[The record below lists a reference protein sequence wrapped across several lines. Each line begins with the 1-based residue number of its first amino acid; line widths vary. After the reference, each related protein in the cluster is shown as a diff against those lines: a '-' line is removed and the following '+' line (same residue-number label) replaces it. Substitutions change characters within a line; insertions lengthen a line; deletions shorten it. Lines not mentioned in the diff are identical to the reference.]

1 MQTWSC
7 HKLTDSQ
14 MFISVYCNFWTSSW
28 QSQAANPV
36 AKSCHFSLPRMP
48 YCLVPGD
55 IGLLGSYGHLEI
67 RPNMSVQESVHWM
80 TIPHWKRSWLW
91 SSIIRVIVMN
101 FKLLFFLYCPD
112 TKLGHH
118 VNIKENHS
126 TSTSVGWTEAF
137 LVANLITM
145 QTSVYGYKQFQLL
158 GWALPCQQA
167 R

>member
-1 MQTWSC
+1 
-7 HKLTDSQ
+7 
-14 MFISVYCNFWTSSW
+14 
-28 QSQAANPV
+28 
-36 AKSCHFSLPRMP
+36 
-48 YCLVPGD
+48 
-55 IGLLGSYGHLEI
+55 
-67 RPNMSVQESVHWM
+67 
-80 TIPHWKRSWLW
+80 
-91 SSIIRVIVMN
+91 MN

-145 QTSVYGYKQFQLL
+145 QTSAYGYKQFQLL